1 MIKFF
6 ERPSKW
12 ILGCDPGPE
21 HSAFALVKCDDATH
35 KPSVEAVSYV
45 SNANVAALSCESLWN
60 YLTGYGSGESF
71 APIRGSHITYAFE
84 RCSVQAGGAN
94 AMVFETCMTAGEL
107 RYMVGSNPHCR
118 MHSFS
123 PSEWRYMLTG
133 KGCANDANVRAVL
146 LTLVPECDTILRS
159 YSKKA
164 KKMYEL
170 KKPITSHLR
179 DAVGVALATG
189 FVNYRKGLTLD
200 QFPARLEVH
209 CG

>member
-6 ERPSKW
+6 EKPSKW

-21 HSAFALVKCDDATH
+21 HSAFALLKCDDETH

-45 SNANVAALSCESLWN
+45 ENELINLHDWREFPTLLSEF
-60 YLTGYGSGESF
+60 GYGNFAGISGS
-71 APIRGSHITYAFE
+71 SVTYAFE

-94 AMVFETCMTAGEL
+94 SLVFETCMVAGEL
-107 RYMVGSNPHCR
+107 RYIMRRNLMCS
-118 MHSFS
+118 MHSFA
-123 PSEWRYMLTG
+123 PSDWRYVLTG
-133 KGCANDANVRAVL
+133 KGCANDANVRAIL
-146 LTLVPECDTILRS
+146 LTLVPDCDTILRS

>member
-45 SNANVAALSCESLWN
+45 ENKLINLHDWN
-60 YLTGYGSGESF
+60 EFWMLLDGFGKGSF
-71 APIRGSHITYAFE
+71 ADITGTGLTYVFE

-94 AMVFETCMTAGEL
+94 AMVFETCMVAGEI
-107 RYMVGSNPHCR
+107 RYIMRRNNMCS

-179 DAVGVALATG
+179 DAIGVALATG

>member
-21 HSAFALVKCDDATH
+21 HSAFALIKCDDATH
-35 KPSVEAVSYV
+35 KPTVEAVCYMPNYTIGVLSGKAFV
-45 SNANVAALSCESLWN
+45 SSL
-60 YLTGYGSGESF
+60 TSYGSGGSF
-71 APIRGSHITYAFE
+71 EPVWGCKPTYAFE

-94 AMVFETCMTAGEL
+94 AMVFETCMVAGEI
-107 RYMVGSNPHCR
+107 RHIIRGNPTCR

-123 PSEWRYMLTG
+123 PSDWRYLLTG
-133 KGCANDANVRAVL
+133 KGCANDANVRAIL
-146 LTLVPECDTILRS
+146 LTLIPDCDTLLRS

-200 QFPARLEVH
+200 QFPARLEAH

>member
-45 SNANVAALSCESLWN
+45 ENELINLHDWHEFWMILDGFGEGSFVDI
-60 YLTGYGSGESF
+60 TGTGL
-71 APIRGSHITYAFE
+71 TYAFE

-94 AMVFETCMTAGEL
+94 AMVFETCMVAGEI
-107 RYMVGSNPHCR
+107 RYVMRRNKMCS

-123 PSEWRYMLTG
+123 PSDWRYLLTG
-133 KGCANDANVRAVL
+133 KGCANDANVRAIL
-146 LTLVPECDTILRS
+146 LTLVPDCDTLLRS

-164 KKMYEL
+164 KKMYDL

>member
-21 HSAFALVKCDDATH
+21 HSAFALVKCDDATR

-45 SNANVAALSCESLWN
+45 ENELINLHDWN
-60 YLTGYGSGESF
+60 EFWMLLDRFGEGSF
-71 APIRGSHITYAFE
+71 ADITGTGLTYVFE

-94 AMVFETCMTAGEL
+94 AMVFETCMVAGEI
-107 RYMVGSNPHCR
+107 RYIIRRNKMCS

-123 PSEWRYMLTG
+123 PSDWRYILTG
-133 KGCANDANVRAVL
+133 KGCANDANVRAIL
-146 LTLVPECDTILRS
+146 LTLVPDCDTILRS

-179 DAVGVALATG
+179 DAIGVALATG

>member
-6 ERPSKW
+6 ENPSKW

-21 HSAFALVKCDDATH
+21 HSAFALLKCDDETH
-35 KPSVEAVSYV
+35 KPSIEAVSYV
-45 SNANVAALSCESLWN
+45 ENELINLHDWSEFWMILD
-60 YLTGYGSGESF
+60 GFGKGSFINIAG
-71 APIRGSHITYAFE
+71 AGVTYAFE
-84 RCSVQAGGAN
+84 RCAVQAGGAN
-94 AMVFETCMTAGEL
+94 AMVFETCMVAGEI
-107 RYMVGSNPHCR
+107 RYVMRRNPMCS
-118 MHSFS
+118 MHSFT
-123 PSEWRYMLTG
+123 PSEWRYILTG
-133 KGCANDANVRAVL
+133 KGCANDANVRAIL
-146 LTLVPECDTILRS
+146 LTLVPDCDTILRG

-189 FVNYRKGLTLD
+189 FVNYRRGLTLD

>member
-21 HSAFALVKCDDATH
+21 HSAFALVKCDDETRR
-35 KPSVEAVSYV
+35 PSVEAVSYV
-45 SNANVAALSCESLWN
+45 ENVLINLHDWN
-60 YLTGYGSGESF
+60 EFWMLLGRFGEGSF
-71 APIRGSHITYAFE
+71 AYIADAGLTYAFE

-94 AMVFETCMTAGEL
+94 AMVFETCMVAGEI
-107 RYMVGSNPHCR
+107 RYIMRRNKMCS

-146 LTLVPECDTILRS
+146 LTLVPECDTILRR

-179 DAVGVALATG
+179 DAIGVALATG

>member
-21 HSAFALVKCDDATH
+21 HSAFALVKCDDETH

-45 SNANVAALSCESLWN
+45 ENELINLHDWN
-60 YLTGYGSGESF
+60 EFWMLLGGFGEGSF
-71 APIRGSHITYAFE
+71 AYIAGAGLTYAFE

-94 AMVFETCMTAGEL
+94 AMVFETCMAAGEI
-107 RYMVGSNPHCR
+107 RYIMRRNKMCS

-133 KGCANDANVRAVL
+133 KGCANDANVRAIL

-179 DAVGVALATG
+179 DAIGVALATG